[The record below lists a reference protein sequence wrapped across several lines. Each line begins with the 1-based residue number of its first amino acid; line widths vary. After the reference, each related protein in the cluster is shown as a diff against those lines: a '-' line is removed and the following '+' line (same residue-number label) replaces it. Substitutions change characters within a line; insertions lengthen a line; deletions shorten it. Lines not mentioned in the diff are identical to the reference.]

1 MTAKEFLSRAWQ
13 IEKRIDA
20 RIDERER
27 LESLLTSPRTAKL
40 TGMPRGG
47 GGDWTNAVIAVS
59 DLNAVIVGE
68 IETLCRIKRE
78 VIEAID
84 AVEDARYKRL
94 LELRYRNYMSWDDIA
109 SEMGYTTR
117 NIFELHGKAL
127 QRVRVPSADKNN
139 K

>member
-40 TGMPRGG
+40 TGMPHGG

-84 AVEDARYKRL
+84 AVEDTRYKQL
-94 LELRYRNYMSWDDIA
+94 LELRYRNYMPWESIA
-109 SEMGYTTR
+109 AEMGYTLR
-117 NIFELHGKAL
+117 NVHELHGKAL
-127 QRVRVPSADKNN
+127 QRVRVPKQ
-139 K
+139 

>member
-68 IETLCRIKRE
+68 IETLCRIKCE

-84 AVEDARYKRL
+84 AVEDARYKQL
-94 LELRYRNYMSWDDIA
+94 LELRYRNYMQWESIA
-109 SEMGYTTR
+109 AEMGYTLR
-117 NIFELHGKAL
+117 NVHELHGKAL
-127 QRVRVPSADKNN
+127 QRVRVPKQ
-139 K
+139 

>member
-84 AVEDARYKRL
+84 AVEDARYKQL
-94 LELRYRNYMSWDDIA
+94 LELRYRCYMPWESIA
-109 SEMGYTTR
+109 AEMGYTLR
-117 NIFELHGKAL
+117 NVHELHGKAL
-127 QRVRVPSADKNN
+127 QRVRVPKESLH
-139 K
+139 

>member
-84 AVEDARYKRL
+84 AVEDARYKQL
-94 LELRYRNYMSWDDIA
+94 LELRYRNYMPWESIA
-109 SEMGYTTR
+109 AEMGYTLR
-117 NIFELHGKAL
+117 NVHEMHGKAL
-127 QRVRVPSADKNN
+127 QRVRVPKESLH
-139 K
+139 

>member
-1 MTAKEFLSRAWQ
+1 LTAKEFLSRAWQ

-84 AVEDARYKRL
+84 AVEDTRYKRL
-94 LELRYRNYMSWDDIA
+94 LELRYRCYMPWESIA
-109 SEMGYTTR
+109 AEMGYTLR
-117 NIFELHGKAL
+117 NVHELHGKAL
-127 QRVRVPSADKNN
+127 QRVRVPKESLH
-139 K
+139 